1 MVVLSNRSNGVD
13 RIGQHLLDPRNPVSI
28 AGISTG
34 FHVLPITVA
43 ALLLLGVI
51 VSWRRTGA
59 TWTRT
64 ALVATATLVG
74 LVIWLGGTYAAA
86 DLGTLRFTGAPP
98 TMMLLLALMT
108 ALAIGLGVSAVG
120 RRLATGLPLWVL
132 VASQSFRL
140 PLELLMHEAYES
152 GLMPVEMSYSGLNF
166 DIVTGASAL
175 VVAML
180 LLTRRAGVRLVRWWN
195 VLGTVLLC
203 NIVIVALL
211 SAPTPLRVFT
221 SRPANTWVTAPP
233 FVWLPAM
240 LVAFAILGHIVIYRA
255 SRINASV

>member
-1 MVVLSNRSNGVD
+1 MSALR
-13 RIGQHLLDPRNPVSI
+13 L
-28 AGISTG
+28 ATG
-34 FHVLPITVA
+34 FHVLPLTVA
-43 ALLLLGVI
+43 GLLVLGVI

-74 LVIWLGGTYAAA
+74 LGIWLGGTYAAA

-98 TMMLLLALMT
+98 TMMVLLALMT
-108 ALAIGLGVSAVG
+108 ALSIGLGVSAVG

-140 PLELLMHEAYES
+140 PLELLMHEAYEA

-175 VVAML
+175 VVAVL
-180 LLTRRAGVRLVRWWN
+180 LGTRRAGVRLAKWWN

-203 NIVIVALL
+203 NIVTVALL

-221 SRPANTWVTAPP
+221 SQPANTWVTAPP
-233 FVWLPAM
+233 FVWLPSV
-240 LVAFAILGHIVIYRA
+240 LVAFAILGHIVVYRA
-255 SRINASV
+255 GRTPALQRSSAQG